1 MTCPFLFIIETG
13 ACETDTRRRGY
24 CDVKVKNLMSLEQIR
39 GQEVDGSK
47 TYNSSIC
54 MDSFVAKSLFK
65 AECLDSPLILA
76 EAAAAAI
83 TVPVI
88 IIVVL
93 IVLIALAAFVFV
105 VFFFRRRKG
114 KYQPTPQEG

>member
-1 MTCPFLFIIETG
+1 MTCPILFIIETG
-13 ACETDTRRRGY
+13 ACQTDTRRRGY

-47 TYNSSIC
+47 TFNSSIC

-65 AECLDSPLILA
+65 AECLDSPIILA
-76 EAAAAAI
+76 EAAAATI

-88 IIVVL
+88 IIAVL
-93 IVLIALAAFVFV
+93 VVLIALTVIV
-105 VFFFRRRKG
+105 VLLFWFRRRKDN
-114 KYQPTPQEG
+114 YEPTPQEE